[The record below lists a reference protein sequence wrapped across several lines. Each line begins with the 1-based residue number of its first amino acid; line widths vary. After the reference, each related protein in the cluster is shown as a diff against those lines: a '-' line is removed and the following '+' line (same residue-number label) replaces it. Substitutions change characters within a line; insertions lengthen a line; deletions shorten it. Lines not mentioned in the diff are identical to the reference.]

1 MADIPDGLSYWT
13 ADEVA
18 ECLEYYK
25 YLSKDDGDTL
35 YKKLWQFLNEASNP
49 TPLGGDGTN
58 GTVEYP
64 CGRQSLANDDKAG
77 HWWGRLNE
85 AEQAAVR
92 AAYTKATTL

>member
-1 MADIPDGLSYWT
+1 MIEMPSSLDLWT

-18 ECLEYYK
+18 ECLSYEK
-25 YLSKDDGDTL
+25 FLGEEEGSQL
-35 YKKLWQFLNEASNP
+35 YKKLWGFLEDAQNP

-77 HWWGRLNE
+77 HWWGRLTE
-85 AEQAAVR
+85 KEQ
-92 AAYTKATTL
+92 KAIVSALIDGR